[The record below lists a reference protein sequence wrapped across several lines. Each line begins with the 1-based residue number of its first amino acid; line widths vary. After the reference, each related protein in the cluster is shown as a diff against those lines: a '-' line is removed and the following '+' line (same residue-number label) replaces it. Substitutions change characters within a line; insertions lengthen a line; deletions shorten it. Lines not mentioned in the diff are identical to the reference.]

1 MRPQKLIRLGIK
13 VALSAILLSTIIYFS
28 YYYTSYNFI
37 VYLEYIFI
45 FLIGTISFIVL
56 LRIINHITK
65 HKRSR
70 KPLIATAGVILIS
83 SIIAL
88 MFFRRLTNLLDT
100 MRINFVNESSYPL
113 TDVKIT
119 GCQKKYIS
127 NIPPKGQEM
136 VWIKIT
142 RDCAINLSYNEN
154 GVQKTET
161 VSAYVTTSMGQK
173 LTFKIGAAN

>member
-1 MRPQKLIRLGIK
+1 MRPQKLIRIGIQT
-13 VALSAILLSTIIYFS
+13 ALLSILLSSIIYFA

-56 LRIINHITK
+56 LRIMNHVTK

-70 KPLIATAGVILIS
+70 KPLIATAGVILVS
-83 SIIAL
+83 AIIAL
-88 MFFRRLTNLLDT
+88 VFFRRLTTLLDT
-100 MRINFVNESSYPL
+100 MRINFVNDSTYAL
-113 TDVKIT
+113 TDIKIT
-119 GCQKKYIS
+119 GCQKKYIN
-127 NIPPKGQEM
+127 NIPPKGEEM

-173 LTFKIGAAN
+173 LTFRIGSNK

>member
-1 MRPQKLIRLGIK
+1 MRPQKLIRIGIQT
-13 VALSAILLSTIIYFS
+13 ALLSILLSTIIYFA

-37 VYLEYIFI
+37 VYFEYIFI
-45 FLIGTISFIVL
+45 FLIGAISFIVL

-70 KPLIATAGVILIS
+70 KSLIVTAGFILVS
-83 SIIAL
+83 AVIAL
-88 MFFRRLTNLLDT
+88 VFFRRLTNLLDT
-100 MRINFVNESSYPL
+100 MRINFVNESSYAL
-113 TDVKIT
+113 TEIKVT

-127 NIPPKGQEM
+127 NIPPRGEEM

-161 VSAYVTTSMGQK
+161 ISAYVTTSMGQK
-173 LTFKIGAAN
+173 LTFKIGSNK